1 MNRTALRALIA
12 LVFCAL
18 SCASAFAHASLL
30 KSTPGDGDL
39 LKQAPQSVELLF
51 NEPVDIN
58 AATLVDPKGVIGTL
72 KPAAGAGPRVVIP
85 LPANL
90 AQGSHLLSW
99 RVTSEDGHS
108 VSGSVVFSI
117 GRASGGDGQA
127 AEDSTILVSALSGPL
142 VMTRFVLLAGLV
154 FGVGAG
160 LFAAFLA
167 PIGHGRSIAL
177 AALGA
182 AAFAALLAIGLQGA
196 DAHGQGLLALNDRAM
211 WRSGLRLPQGYA
223 SLLLLLAMGCSAFGL
238 FVRGRAARILALS
251 ALVFVAL
258 GLSYTSHSRTWRP
271 ESLMQVAITLHIG
284 AVVLWAGAL
293 LPLLR
298 ASYCED
304 FATRLQRFSTLAA
317 PVYVLLLLSGAVLA
331 ATQILAPREVFATAW
346 GAILGV
352 KLGLVAAISLLA
364 LVNRYRFTTPALAG
378 EAAALKSL
386 RRSIK
391 LECAAAVLLLAAV
404 SVWRLTPP
412 PSALGARNERAFQ
425 VHLHGADAMASMT
438 IRPAR
443 VGPVQIRIEP
453 KASDLSPLRVKE
465 IDLYLT
471 PDSPDVAPIHR
482 AARLTPGGQIWEIDG
497 LTIPAPGLWILRL
510 DLLIDDFERTR
521 LDAAINLK
529 P

>member
-1 MNRTALRALIA
+1 MRRSALGALLA
-12 LVFCAL
+12 FLFCAL

-39 LKQAPQSVELLF
+39 LKQAPQSVELIF
-51 NEPVDIN
+51 NEPVETN

-72 KPAAGAGPRVVIP
+72 KPPVGAGPRVVIP

-127 AEDSTILVSALSGPL
+127 AEDSTLLVSALSGPL
-142 VMTRFVLLAGLV
+142 VMMRFLLIAGLV
-154 FGVGAG
+154 FGVGAS

-177 AALGA
+177 ASLGA

-211 WRSGLRLPQGYA
+211 WRSGLRLLQGYA
-223 SLLLLLAMGCSAFGL
+223 SLLLLLAIGCSAISL
-238 FVRGRAARILALS
+238 FLRGRAARILTLS

-258 GLSYTSHSRTWRP
+258 GLSSTSHSRTWRP
-271 ESLMQVAITLHIG
+271 EALMQTAITLHIG

-293 LPLLR
+293 LPLLW
-298 ASYCED
+298 ASYCEN
-304 FATRLQRFSTLAA
+304 FSTRLQRFSSLAA
-317 PVYVLLLLSGAVLA
+317 PVYGLLLLSGAALA
-331 ATQILAPREVFATAW
+331 ATQFLAPREVFATAW
-346 GAILGV
+346 GAMLGV
-352 KLGLVAAISLLA
+352 KLGLVAAISMLA
-364 LVNRYRFTTPALAG
+364 LVNRYRFTAPALAG
-378 EAAALKSL
+378 DALAITKL

-391 LECAAAVLLLAAV
+391 LECAAAILIFATV

-412 PSALGARNERAFQ
+412 PSALGARNERTIQ
-425 VHLHGADAMASMT
+425 VHLHGAEAMASMT
-438 IRPAR
+438 IKPAR

-453 KASDLSPLRVKE
+453 KGGDLSPLRVKE